1 MNGIARA
8 AKTSQAPT
16 RNIWDR
22 ERVRP
27 AEGLLDARELLL
39 AVAGNL
45 EGGSPL
51 IGWARELADLH
62 STLTTA
68 TVSPARRPA
77 DFDDRTVRGQISEVI
92 GLIDEWS
99 ALHLPRPT
107 AGRRHTHSLGEVI
120 SHFAST
126 YAQMQRTLRHS
137 GSAAHQHHAAMRFA
151 QVQEGYADLVGEIRT
166 LRVQLP
172 LGAQGSAKA
181 RSVPE

>member
-1 MNGIARA
+1 MNRTTQPG
-8 AKTSQAPT
+8 KTSPAP
-16 RNIWDR
+16 RPNLWPR

-45 EGGSPL
+45 AGGSPL

-77 DFDDRTVRGQISEVI
+77 DFDDSTVRGQIGEVI

-99 ALHLPRPT
+99 VLHLPRPT

-120 SHFAST
+120 SHVATT

-151 QVQEGYADLVGEIRT
+151 QVQEGYSDLVGEIRT

-172 LGAQGSAKA
+172 LGSHGSAKA
-181 RSVPE
+181 RSVPK